1 MLSSAGENCTDT
13 IIIFTLVDPDT
24 MLEIVETYTPA
35 SFPENLTIPAQ
46 NGWSSYISCQSSEGS
61 FAVQKECTPA
71 DEAGEQ
77 VECSTLIQ
85 TPTSKRAIPAWVV
98 RCGVAGIGCSIYGIC
113 AHWDWWSRNRVIV
126 TGCGVAAI
134 GCGAFGIGCA
144 YVIGRGIS

>member
-1 MLSSAGENCTDT
+1 M
-13 IIIFTLVDPDT
+13 
-24 MLEIVETYTPA
+24 
-35 SFPENLTIPAQ
+35 
-46 NGWSSYISCQSSEGS
+46 
-61 FAVQKECTPA
+61 VQKECTPA